1 MGKRLA
7 SKVSSLGFRYGSLK
21 IIGKK
26 ANRKHE
32 PVNCAVVKVFFCAS
46 LSNQMSL
53 SFSKC
58 STMTEDAQTHNGAQ
72 PYLKTPRDLLK
83 DGGVEFLGA
92 KIRIF
97 SKAKI
102 R

>member
-1 MGKRLA
+1 
-7 SKVSSLGFRYGSLK
+7 
-21 IIGKK
+21 
-26 ANRKHE
+26 
-32 PVNCAVVKVFFCAS
+32 
-46 LSNQMSL
+46 MSL
-53 SFSKC
+53 SFSKS
-58 STMTEDAQTHNGAQ
+58 STMTENAQTHNGAQ

>member
-1 MGKRLA
+1 MA
-7 SKVSSLGFRYGSLK
+7 QSKGISNTYVIAIPDVRTVQPK
-21 IIGKK
+21 I
-26 ANRKHE
+26 RE
-32 PVNCAVVKVFFCAS
+32 SESFFCAS

-53 SFSKC
+53 SFSKI
-58 STMTEDAQTHNGAQ
+58 STMTENARTHNGAQ